1 MKGIKVNGTE
11 YPAGLTMWA
20 QLQFKRDKGKQVTE
34 IEADDIEGF
43 LYYCWLRVKGA
54 CLRSKIEFPFSF
66 DDFVINVEGD
76 PTEALLEPLI
86 AADDLKKKTEP
97 S

>member
-1 MKGIKVNGTE
+1 MKGIKVSGTE

-20 QLQFKRDKGKQVTE
+20 LLQFKRDKGKQVAE

-66 DDFVINVEGD
+66 DDFLISVEGD
-76 PTEALLEPLI
+76 PTEALLEPLVT
-86 AADDLKKKTEP
+86 DRK
-97 S
+97 SVV

>member
-1 MKGIKVNGTE
+1 MAFIKVDGKE

-20 QLQFKRDKGKQVTE
+20 QLQFKRDKGIQVTQLE
-34 IEADDIEGF
+34 PDDVEGF

-54 CLRSKIEFPFSF
+54 CLRSQIDFPFSF
-66 DDFVINVEGD
+66 EDFLLKVDGD
-76 PTEALLEPLI
+76 PTEALLEPI
-86 AADDLKKKTEP
+86 SAEDLKKKTGQ